1 MRPTRTATQRIS
13 RPRVPNCHFLTCSG
27 RQQVRSMHESGQD
40 DYAACPDDEWL
51 SPDPLDHLFKVAY
64 VRGPDVQQ
72 SVGFAGDGA
81 GIDDLRVL
89 SYRRP
94 DVARGRPAPAEQL

>member
-1 MRPTRTATQRIS
+1 
-13 RPRVPNCHFLTCSG
+13 
-27 RQQVRSMHESGQD
+27 MHESGQD

-72 SVGFAGDGA
+72 SVGFARDGA
-81 GIDDLRVL
+81 GSHAASGDSVPHGSQLRL
-89 SYRRP
+89 IRY
-94 DVARGRPAPAEQL
+94 